1 MKLPFSLSSPL
12 AGDSAPYCPPRSI
25 VSQGEGAEKRAPHCC
40 HAKVTLH
47 GALLGP
53 SDKRD
58 VKKKACSGRGD
69 TGSYNYLV
77 IKSSQVRQSSDN
89 ICDIESTKKDYLI

>member
-47 GALLGP
+47 GALLVPP
-53 SDKRD
+53 STPHYTQFTI
-58 VKKKACSGRGD
+58 AP
-69 TGSYNYLV
+69 
-77 IKSSQVRQSSDN
+77 
-89 ICDIESTKKDYLI
+89 